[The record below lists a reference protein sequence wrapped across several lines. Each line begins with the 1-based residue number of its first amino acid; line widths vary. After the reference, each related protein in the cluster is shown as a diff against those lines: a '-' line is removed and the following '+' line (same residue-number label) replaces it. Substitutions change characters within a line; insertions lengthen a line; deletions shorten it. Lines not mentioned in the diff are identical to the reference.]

1 MTTKEEFGFDEVG
14 YWSEIKLEILEK
26 YGRAY
31 TTIMSRQTSIKGYYY
46 IDGFA
51 GPGVHISKTKKKQI
65 PGSPSIALDTK
76 PPFTEYYFIDL
87 DGRKV
92 EYLRRLTASY
102 PNVHVLEGDCNE
114 ILLKEIFPDI
124 QYSDYKRALCLLDPY
139 GLHLR
144 WEVIFAA
151 GQSNAI
157 EIFLNFPVMD
167 MNRNVLWSN
176 PDRVSPEQTRRLTA
190 FWGDE
195 SWKEAAYEKQEGL
208 FDKIE
213 EKTSNEAIA
222 LAFQKRLK
230 EVAGFGYVS
239 SPMPMRNEKGADV
252 YYLFFATP
260 NKTGHK
266 IVEDIMKKY
275 STRGRV

>member
-1 MTTKEEFGFDEVG
+1 MRKEGDFRFDEVG
-14 YWSEIKLEILEK
+14 YWSEIKLEILQK
-26 YGRAY
+26 YGSAY
-31 TTIMSRQTSIKGYYY
+31 TTIMSKQASIKGYYY

-65 PGSPSIALDTK
+65 PGSPLIALDTK
-76 PPFTEYYFIDL
+76 PPFTGYYFIDL
-87 DGRKV
+87 NKEKID
-92 EYLRRLTASY
+92 YLRRLAAGYS
-102 PNVHVLEGDCNE
+102 NVFFFEGDCNE
-114 ILLKEIFPDI
+114 ILLKEIFPTI

-139 GLHLR
+139 GLHLN
-144 WEVIFAA
+144 WEVMRAA
-151 GQSNAI
+151 GQSKAI

-167 MNRNVLWSN
+167 MNRNVLWEN
-176 PDRVSPEQTRRLTA
+176 PDKVSPEQADRLTS

-195 SWKEAAYEKQEGL
+195 SWKKAAYKKQEGL
-208 FDKIE
+208 FGDIE

-230 EVAGFGYVS
+230 ESAGFGYVS
-239 SPMPMRNEKGADV
+239 RPMPMRNENGAVV
-252 YYLFFATP
+252 YYLFFASP

-275 STRGRV
+275 SNRGCV